1 MTVHFPQGPT
11 QISIVWSRICPVRL
25 GWGHSLIKLRA
36 QSLII
41 SQKEYEDEFLKS
53 KFTFSEYIRRLQR
66 WRDRYERNLD
76 SRPRLQPLDLL
87 SHYLTEFQHGKFDD
101 IEIPG
106 QYTEASSIPWPRHL
120 H

>member
-1 MTVHFPQGPT
+1 MDDDGALPQGT
-11 QISIVWSRICPVRL
+11 NTNLHRMVTNLSGQARVGESILLNREPNSTIVF
-25 GWGHSLIKLRA
+25 
-36 QSLII
+36 
-41 SQKEYEDEFLKS
+41 QKEYEDEFLKS
-53 KFTFSEYIRRLQR
+53 KFTLSEYIRRLQR

-106 QYTEASSIPWPRHL
+106 QYTEASSIPWR
-120 H
+120 